1 MSDIAKCPLC
11 QQYIDTTFNQ
21 DNCPKCGGSL
31 VGQVLKNEAAKYSP
45 YYGVGGW
52 LLLFVVGLTI
62 LGPLINLGTVGTNL
76 SEAEK
81 IREIFPSLVPII
93 YMETALVLLVTAFSI
108 VAGIMLW
115 TVRPKAVSVAKLY
128 LVVLVVFSVLDLVLI
143 SGAGLPEPAASAAV
157 NAGITG
163 IFRSGI
169 YALIWFL
176 YLSKSDRVHATY
188 FAED

>member
-31 VGQVLKNEAAKYSP
+31 VGRVLKNEAANHSP

-62 LGPLINLGTVGTNL
+62 LGPLINLAGIGRSLSDASKIGAMYPSIVTVVYV
-76 SEAEK
+76 EA
-81 IREIFPSLVPII
+81 
-93 YMETALVLLVTAFSI
+93 ALLLLLTAFSI
-108 VAGIMLW
+108 YAGYCLW
-115 TVRPKAVSVAKLY
+115 TIKPKAVGTAKIFLI
-128 LVVLVVFSVLDLVLI
+128 VLVIFSFVDLFLVI
-143 SGAGLPEPAASAAV
+143 SADFPAPAAREAIRAAV
-157 NAGITG
+157 TG
-163 IFRSGI
+163 IFRSVI
-169 YALIWFL
+169 YAGVWLL
-176 YLSKSDRVHATY
+176 YLSKSERVHATY